1 MVRAW
6 LPILALLSLTASQA
20 AFYTPCEAPFVTS
33 PDEALRAISLSGDGS
48 AAQRQLDAVRAA
60 APVAV
65 LLVTIDATLT
75 IDAEPLTLPART
87 WLRFRGRGG
96 LLAAAHATA
105 PALLRTSA
113 AMVAVTGNGAEPAR
127 LDGAGRVP
135 VGVDV
140 AGGPAHLDRLAV
152 TGCSDAG
159 VRYRGPGDN
168 VRGEAGSVTRCRVTN
183 CGVGIDVAE
192 AAWTA
197 VLDNESRANVTGFRL
212 GGAGTCALGNL
223 AAGDG
228 VGFELVGRLATV
240 ARNRSAQNRD
250 GLRLGAESVQN
261 LVAANRFESS
271 TTADAVLAGTR
282 NLLARNSF
290 SGALVEEQPGP
301 DNLVIGAA
309 PRPAA
314 TAVRWFDPPTF
325 NDPHRRPSIVPGLG
339 RFDLEVAG
347 APERSFAARL
357 RLPPAERAPM
367 VDLAVVQQ
375 ALDEA
380 RAAHPNDMIVCRLKG
395 LFESTSTATGLSVP
409 EHCCVILDGEIRD
422 QRPVGE
428 SYPVEDTQLILL
440 ASKGYVS
447 FSGGVIDGD
456 GRAYQGLNAP
466 GRNVALIDGL
476 TVKNAGG
483 NGICTKSH
491 GGPALPMVITGC
503 SVVGSGI
510 RGIWVHVCRAV
521 HVLDCTASGN
531 GLDGLDLDAYALECT
546 ALFNT
551 CTGNRRHGVFVEEGI
566 RDNLVAGN
574 RLRDNLGNGV
584 HVWNEAV
591 VGNTGPNAIVAN
603 HCAGNSVGL
612 SAGGRAADKTA
623 FGNVFLN
630 NVCEANRRAGIVF
643 GNRFSGENYFGL
655 QVFRDQPEI
664 AVNWTGGPLDR
675 FFSPGLADAQV
686 LDESGSAP

>member
-1 MVRAW
+1 
-6 LPILALLSLTASQA
+6 
-20 AFYTPCEAPFVTS
+20 
-33 PDEALRAISLSGDGS
+33 
-48 AAQRQLDAVRAA
+48 
-60 APVAV
+60 
-65 LLVTIDATLT
+65 
-75 IDAEPLTLPART
+75 
-87 WLRFRGRGG
+87 
-96 LLAAAHATA
+96 
-105 PALLRTSA
+105 
-113 AMVAVTGNGAEPAR
+113 MVAVTGNGAEPAR

-240 ARNRSAQNRD
+240 ARNRSANRD
-250 GLRLGAESVQN
+250 GLGWAPSRPEPGG
-261 LVAANRFESS
+261 ANRFVSRRPR
-271 TTADAVLAGTR
+271 DAWRGTR
-282 NLLARNSF
+282 NLLARNIAR
-290 SGALVEEQPGP
+290 ALVENSRAGTTSYRCR
-301 DNLVIGAA
+301 AA
-309 PRPAA
+309 ARGD
-314 TAVRWFDPPTF
+314 AVRWFDPRPSTIA
-325 NDPHRRPSIVPGLG
+325 PPPSIVLAGPFRPRGSRCPNGPSPRGCGCARRARADG
-339 RFDLEVAG
+339 R
-347 APERSFAARL
+347 
-357 RLPPAERAPM
+357 
-367 VDLAVVQQ
+367 LAVVQQ
-375 ALDEA
+375 RWMRPGGASERHD
-380 RAAHPNDMIVCRLKG
+380 RLPPQG
-395 LFESTSTATGLSVP
+395 LVRIHRPRPLSVRSTVCDP
-409 EHCCVILDGEIRD
+409 DGEIRD